1 MTETPIV
8 VAIINTNPDLVRL
21 LRVNLETAS
30 YVVLVIHIEDIK
42 TAAGDVE
49 AIIERHNPRVIIYD
63 IVPPYDVNWRFFD
76 HLRTTKAFQ
85 NRHFVIT
92 TVNISQVQRVVG
104 KESVVYE
111 VVGEASDIQQVV
123 RAVREA
129 VSYTHLRAHETP
141 EHLVCRLL
149 LEKKKK

>member
-21 LRVNLETAS
+21 LRVNLESAG

-92 TVNISQVQRVVG
+92 TVNIGQVQRVVG

-129 VSYTHLRAHETP
+129 TRARA
-141 EHLVCRLL
+141 VR
-149 LEKKKK
+149 

>member
-8 VAIINTNPDLVRL
+8 VAIINTNPDLVRS
-21 LRVNLETAS
+21 LRVNLESAG

-85 NRHFVIT
+85 NWHFVIT

-129 VSYTHLRAHETP
+129 TRARA
-141 EHLVCRLL
+141 VR
-149 LEKKKK
+149 